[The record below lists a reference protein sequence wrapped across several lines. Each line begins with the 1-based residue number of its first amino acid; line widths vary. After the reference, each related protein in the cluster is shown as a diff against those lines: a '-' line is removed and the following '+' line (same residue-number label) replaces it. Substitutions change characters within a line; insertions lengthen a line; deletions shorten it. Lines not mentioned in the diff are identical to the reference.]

1 MTFAV
6 QAERKTTA
14 INLHNAALW
23 IVALLGVFIIGLTLW
38 GALGLRTTGGV
49 FYVDEGAVHTRSE
62 AYAGTVSLISG
73 AGLSL
78 VPETTDLV
86 HEPDTLPD
94 YAAYDRFIERQDIY
108 QRMLNAG
115 DLKIIVD
122 GEPVNL
128 MAGSRSLTQL
138 PPAFWAPFLTGI
150 LVFFIGGT
158 VWALKPG
165 AQATQLLFINALG
178 LAMSALPLAVYGARP
193 LAIEGEWFRSLM
205 SLNHAGAQ
213 LFGSSILALLLIYPK
228 SLVRPFWAWVM
239 LASFVPLFAADQLRL
254 LGIPGGSYAIHGIE
268 TLGILCLLALQAY
281 VTRHEPSHRAALLW
295 LGMSIGVGTCL
306 WVVIV
311 TLYAAS
317 GDLSAMPEA
326 YAFLSF
332 LLIYMGLAFAVSRFR
347 LFEISDWAFRALFFV
362 VAAVVFVMVD
372 AGLVYVA
379 HMEQAP
385 AMTFAVLLTA
395 FGYLPLRDY
404 MWRRFVRMKQPDDQA
419 LFASVFEIV
428 YAPSPEARAERW
440 SGLIQSLFQPRQLE
454 IVPLH
459 LSEVEMLSE
468 GQVMRLPSLIEG
480 QALSLSRPRYGVG
493 LFTPAHLRFMKHV
506 LELVSRAIS
515 SREAYERGA
524 TEERRKVAQDLHDD
538 VGARLLSGLV
548 VADERTRPIFQAAL
562 ADIRA
567 ISTAM
572 LAVPAP
578 LENILASARHEAAE
592 RLEAADIG
600 FVWDGW
606 PDEPSL
612 IGPQGQKALLSG
624 LREIVSNT
632 IRHSAA
638 TQVTVRVEHTHD
650 TLYLEW
656 ADNGRGLMPDSQ
668 LADGTGQGLRGI
680 RQRFADAGG
689 TVAIKSE
696 GGQSEGGVCFSLRLP
711 LIVVP
716 SQTGRV

>member
-1 MTFAV
+1 MTFAFHV
-6 QAERKTTA
+6 GRKITA
-14 INLHNAALW
+14 FNLHNAALW
-23 IVALLGVFIIGLTLW
+23 IVALLGTFIIGLTLW
-38 GALGLRTTGGV
+38 GGVSLRTTGGA
-49 FYVDEGAVHTRSE
+49 FYSDNGTVHTTGQGYSG
-62 AYAGTVSLISG
+62 AVSLISG

-78 VPETTDLV
+78 VPEAADLV

-94 YAAYDRFIERQDIY
+94 YAAYDRFIERQSIY
-108 QRMLNAG
+108 QRMLSAG
-115 DLKIIVD
+115 DLKAVVD
-122 GEPVNL
+122 GEPVTL
-128 MAGSRSLTQL
+128 TAGSRTLMQL

-158 VWALKPG
+158 VWGLKPR

-178 LAMSALPLAVYGARP
+178 LALSALPLAIYGARP
-193 LAIEGEWFRSLM
+193 LAVDGEWLKWLL

-228 SLVRPFWAWVM
+228 PLVRPFWGWVM
-239 LASFVPLFAADQLRL
+239 LASFIPLFALDQLRL
-254 LGIPGGSYAIHGIE
+254 LGTPGGSYAIHGIE

-281 VTRHEPSHRAALLW
+281 VTRHEPTHRAALLW
-295 LGMSIGVGTCL
+295 LGMSIGLGTCL

-362 VAAVVFVMVD
+362 VAAVVFVMLD
-372 AGLVYVA
+372 AALVYVA

-385 AMTFAVLLTA
+385 AMTFALFLTA

-440 SGLIQSLFQPRQLE
+440 SGLIHSLFQPRNLE
-454 IVPLH
+454 SVPLQ
-459 LSEVEMLSE
+459 LSEVQLLNE
-468 GQVMRLPSLIEG
+468 GQVMRLPALIDG
-480 QALSLSRPRYGVG
+480 QSLSLSRPRYGVG

-572 LAVPAP
+572 LAAPAP

-592 RLEAADIG
+592 RLEAAGIE
-600 FVWDGW
+600 FSWVGW

-624 LREIVSNT
+624 LKEIVSNT

-638 TQVTVRVEHTHD
+638 TQVRVRVEHTGD

-656 ADNGRGLMPDSQ
+656 ADNGQGLASDSLQ
-668 LADGTGQGLRGI
+668 EVRAGQGLKGLH
-680 RQRFADAGG
+680 QRFADAGG
-689 TVAIKSE
+689 TVVIGSA
-696 GGQSEGGVCFSLRLP
+696 GGVCFSFSLP
-711 LIVVP
+711 LIVVQP
-716 SQTGRV
+716 QTGRG